1 MVQFWKGIRT
11 ELSMSKQQI
20 RPLTNAIVHL
30 IIIICMFYYSI
41 VNYLQIDYR
50 YHKQNGSNK
59 SPNCPRVDGQPAT
72 ECKRKLSLVKWKV
85 LVVVYGSYV
94 VIIYC
99 HSLTVLIFFKIILK
113 ESIQERKPK
122 TIVIW
127 IIEITK
133 QRLTYNLSF
142 P

>member
-1 MVQFWKGIRT
+1 
-11 ELSMSKQQI
+11 
-20 RPLTNAIVHL
+20 
-30 IIIICMFYYSI
+30 MFYYSI
-41 VNYLQIDYR
+41 VKYLQIDYR

-59 SPNCPRVDGQPAT
+59 SPNCPSVDGQPAT
-72 ECKRKLSLVKWKV
+72 ECKQKLSLVKWKV
-85 LVVVYGSYV
+85 FVVVYGSYV

-99 HSLTVLIFFKIILK
+99 HSLTVFIFFKIILK

-122 TIVIW
+122 TIAIW
-127 IIEITK
+127 IIEMTK